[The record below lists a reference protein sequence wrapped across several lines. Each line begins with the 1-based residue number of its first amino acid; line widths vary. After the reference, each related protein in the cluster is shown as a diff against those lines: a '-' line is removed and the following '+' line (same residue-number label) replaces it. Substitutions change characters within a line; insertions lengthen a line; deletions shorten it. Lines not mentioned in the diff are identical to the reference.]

1 MMVEPPEDDESPRV
15 ILKTGASRHD
25 PASRDLTAAAGPCA
39 PDTAAWSRR
48 LPVGA
53 EVTAHGVS
61 FRVWAP
67 ERRHVE
73 VVLADSLGMLTPIA
87 LERDANGYFSGIV
100 ETARAG
106 DLYWYRLDAGGDLLP
121 DPASRFQP
129 EGPMGPSEVVD
140 PDVFIW
146 TDDAWPGV
154 TWKDN
159 VLYEMHVGTFT
170 KQGTWRSAIAQLP
183 DLAELG
189 VTIIEM
195 MPVADFVGQFGWGYD
210 CVDLFAPTRL
220 YGGPDD
226 LRAFIDAAHR
236 LRLGVILDVVYNHV
250 GPSGNFL
257 PRFSKRYFSK
267 RHATEWGDAINFDDA
282 GCEPVREFFIA
293 NAAYWIR
300 EFHFDGL
307 RIDATQNIYDLDPS
321 HEHILAAITHAAREA
336 AGKRSVF
343 IVAENEPQDIRL
355 VKSPR
360 DGGYGMDAMWNDD
373 LHHTAVVALTGRK
386 EAYYTDYRGTPQ
398 EFVSAAKYGF
408 LYQGQRYKWQNK
420 PRGTPTFGIHP
431 ERFVTFIQNHD
442 QIANSGLGLRI
453 NELAGPPR
461 CRAMTAYLLLAP
473 ETPMLFMGQEFA
485 ASSPFLYFADND
497 RQLADL
503 VDAGRKEFM
512 QQFRSLAT
520 PEMQDAFPRPD
531 DPETFERCKLD
542 FSERET
548 HAGIYELHR
557 DLLRLRRTD
566 PVLRMRRP
574 GAVDGAV
581 LGAGAFVL
589 RFFGDGDDRLLLMNL
604 DVELHLDPAPEP
616 LLAPPQG
623 HTWGIL
629 WSSED
634 PRYGGTGT
642 PPVYTEENWRLP
654 GRIAIVLQPEPI
666 EEQAGTRKSEPK
678 SEKRD

>member
-1 MMVEPPEDDESPRV
+1 
-15 ILKTGASRHD
+15 
-25 PASRDLTAAAGPCA
+25 
-39 PDTAAWSRR
+39 
-48 LPVGA
+48 
-53 EVTAHGVS
+53 
-61 FRVWAP
+61 
-67 ERRHVE
+67 
-73 VVLADSLGMLTPIA
+73 
-87 LERDANGYFSGIV
+87 
-100 ETARAG
+100 
-106 DLYWYRLDAGGDLLP
+106 
-121 DPASRFQP
+121 
-129 EGPMGPSEVVD
+129 
-140 PDVFIW
+140 
-146 TDDAWPGV
+146 
-154 TWKDN
+154 
-159 VLYEMHVGTFT
+159 
-170 KQGTWRSAIAQLP
+170 
-183 DLAELG
+183 
-189 VTIIEM
+189 
-195 MPVADFVGQFGWGYD
+195 
-210 CVDLFAPTRL
+210 
-220 YGGPDD
+220 
-226 LRAFIDAAHR
+226 
-236 LRLGVILDVVYNHV
+236 
-250 GPSGNFL
+250 
-257 PRFSKRYFSK
+257 
-267 RHATEWGDAINFDDA
+267 
-282 GCEPVREFFIA
+282 
-293 NAAYWIR
+293 
-300 EFHFDGL
+300 
-307 RIDATQNIYDLDPS
+307 
-321 HEHILAAITHAAREA
+321 
-336 AGKRSVF
+336 
-343 IVAENEPQDIRL
+343 
-355 VKSPR
+355 
-360 DGGYGMDAMWNDD
+360 
-373 LHHTAVVALTGRK
+373 
-386 EAYYTDYRGTPQ
+386 
-398 EFVSAAKYGF
+398 
-408 LYQGQRYKWQNK
+408 
-420 PRGTPTFGIHP
+420 
-431 ERFVTFIQNHD
+431 
-442 QIANSGLGLRI
+442 
-453 NELAGPPR
+453 
-461 CRAMTAYLLLAP
+461 MTAYLLLAP

-557 DLLRLRRTD
+557 DLLRLRRTN